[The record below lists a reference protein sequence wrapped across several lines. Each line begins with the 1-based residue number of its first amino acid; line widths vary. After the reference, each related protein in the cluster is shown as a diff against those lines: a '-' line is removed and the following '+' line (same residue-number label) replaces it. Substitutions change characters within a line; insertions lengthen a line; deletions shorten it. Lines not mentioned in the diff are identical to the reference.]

1 MPSHLPTMRPS
12 QVSPRDTRKTTNQ
25 NQVRN
30 TAGADIESYRDQD
43 GTDQDHSPADIPVIA
58 NKEIG
63 QGKENLPVER
73 DRSVN
78 DSHKTFQRTND
89 QPRRS
94 STSTKKAIWLL
105 SGRLRKRRSFIVF
118 STRLH

>member
-1 MPSHLPTMRPS
+1 M
-12 QVSPRDTRKTTNQ
+12 
-25 NQVRN
+25 
-30 TAGADIESYRDQD
+30 TADADIESYRDQD

-78 DSHKTFQRTND
+78 DSHKTFQRTNRPTQALINFNEEGD
-89 QPRRS
+89 MAS
-94 STSTKKAIWLL
+94 IWTA
-105 SGRLRKRRSFIVF
+105 SEASIVYRL
-118 STRLH
+118 